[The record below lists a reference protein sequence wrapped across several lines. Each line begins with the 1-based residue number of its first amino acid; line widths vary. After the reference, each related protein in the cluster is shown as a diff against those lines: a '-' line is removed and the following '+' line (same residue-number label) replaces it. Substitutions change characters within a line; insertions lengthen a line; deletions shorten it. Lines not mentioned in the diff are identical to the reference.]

1 MAISQIIEFIY
12 IEVVTISLMW
22 GVTHLSGPDHV
33 MLEILVTQSP
43 PLTLC
48 LLLTSQNWPM
58 RGQDWAAVSQSE
70 ARKLS
75 WWLTA
80 AARGRESGDSQAATA
95 LRPTLEIY
103 FRYDSSIPSDS
114 QWKWQRVIYSRE
126 RDVFMIVKTVHYFR
140 FWLRCSGGNKVWPS
154 RPGRVE
160 HFIAHQERERVENS
174 GRRFPDSVKF
184 IRPWHSDPIL
194 LYRAHPAAEACSA
207 GYPVTTLQWSKNRP
221 ETMSFGSM
229 FK

>member
-1 MAISQIIEFIY
+1 
-12 IEVVTISLMW
+12 
-22 GVTHLSGPDHV
+22 
-33 MLEILVTQSP
+33 
-43 PLTLC
+43 
-48 LLLTSQNWPM
+48 M
-58 RGQDWAAVSQSE
+58 RGQDGAGVSQSE

-80 AARGRESGDSQAATA
+80 AARGRESGNSQAATA

-103 FRYDSSIPSDS
+103 FRYDSSHPSDS
-114 QWKWQRVIYSRE
+114 QWKWQRVIYFRE
-126 RDVFMIVKTVHYFR
+126 RDLFLFVKIVHYFR

-160 HFIAHQERERVENS
+160 HFIAHQERERE
-174 GRRFPDSVKF
+174 
-184 IRPWHSDPIL
+184 RPPVSRLSEIQPAVTQRSIPPLH
-194 LYRAHPAAEACSA
+194 RAHPAAEACSA

>member
-1 MAISQIIEFIY
+1 
-12 IEVVTISLMW
+12 
-22 GVTHLSGPDHV
+22 
-33 MLEILVTQSP
+33 
-43 PLTLC
+43 
-48 LLLTSQNWPM
+48 M

-103 FRYDSSIPSDS
+103 FRYDSSNPSDS
-114 QWKWQRVIYSRE
+114 QWKWQRVMYSRE
-126 RDVFMIVKTVHYFR
+126 RMCSWLSRLSIISDFDSDVREVT
-140 FWLRCSGGNKVWPS
+140 RCGPADRAEWSTLLHI
-154 RPGRVE
+154 RR
-160 HFIAHQERERVENS
+160 ERES